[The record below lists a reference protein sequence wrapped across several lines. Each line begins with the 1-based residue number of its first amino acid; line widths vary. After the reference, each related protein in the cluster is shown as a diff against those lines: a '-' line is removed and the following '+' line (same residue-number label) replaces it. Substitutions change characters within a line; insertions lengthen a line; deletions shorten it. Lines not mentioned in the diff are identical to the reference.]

1 MYNGLYDIGPLKVMS
16 IDYLHCSQNFCA
28 RVSLIIAA
36 RPPSITRFLRPVVCA
51 AALCVFDT
59 AYSQSLTA
67 TDTQEYALN
76 NTASAISDYERGLEF
91 EYGRGVTR
99 DDSKALYWYRKSAS
113 SGFAPAQYR
122 LAVLND
128 NGWGTPVN
136 SERAFT
142 LYLAAA
148 EQGLE
153 LAQHDLAIAFFE
165 GVGTDKNLL
174 QAYKW
179 LKIADL
185 SGSTLMQKHL
195 HLVSQEMT
203 ADEIAT
209 AGHLAAY
216 WIERHAAGQ

>member
-1 MYNGLYDIGPLKVMS
+1 MG
-16 IDYLHCSQNFCA
+16 IDSQHCSHNFSG
-28 RVSLIIAA
+28 RIALNTA
-36 RPPSITRFLRPVVCA
+36 AHLPSITRLLLPVACA
-51 AALCVFDT
+51 AVLCVVGVDT
-59 AYSQSLTA
+59 AESQPLTA
-67 TDTQEYALN
+67 TDTKEYAFDS
-76 NTASAISDYERGLEF
+76 TVASAVSDYERGLEF

-122 LAVLND
+122 LAVLHD
-128 NGWGTPVN
+128 NGWGTPVD
-136 SERAFT
+136 SKRAFMF
-142 LYLAAA
+142 YLAAA
-148 EQGLE
+148 EQGLA